1 MVCPTPHRNLR
12 NLGSDLD
19 LLQNFFHSQYL
30 RNGLTHAWL
39 IIAHNEFGI
48 LQRLITALDAP
59 QCDFFIHIDRKVKN
73 LPELTVAAGRPYM
86 LKDRVDVRW
95 GSVSQIRC
103 ELALFQ
109 AAEEHGSYDFY
120 HVISGTTLPLKPFP
134 QIDEYFLRHAGKSI
148 LSGLCRDTA
157 YQETLKMRRY
167 NLFLRNYGS
176 ANAVKRKVSQ
186 YMWKSAIA
194 AQRLLGI
201 QANRGKSFYK
211 ASNWLSLTEEAVQY
225 LLSSKKEILKT
236 YRWSFCGDE
245 FFVPSELM
253 ASPLCDKILNSDQ
266 YLYRE
271 IKRSTATSYCLNEL
285 PRLAASGCLFAR
297 KFSER

>member
-1 MVCPTPHRNLR
+1 MH
-12 NLGSDLD
+12 
-19 LLQNFFHSQYL
+19 
-30 RNGLTHAWL
+30 HAWL

-59 QCDFFIHIDRKVKN
+59 QCDFFIHIDRKVKD
-73 LPELTVAAGRPYM
+73 LPEITVAAGRLYM

-109 AAEEHGSYDFY
+109 AAEEHGPYNFY

-194 AQRLLGI
+194 AQRMLGI

-211 ASNWLSLTEEAVQY
+211 ASNWLSLTEEAVQ
-225 LLSSKKEILKT
+225 LILSRKNEILKT
-236 YRWSFCGDE
+236 YRWTFCGDE
-245 FFVPSELM
+245 YFVPSELKS
-253 ASPLCDKILNSDQ
+253 SPLKDTLSDSDD
-266 YLYRE
+266 YLLHT
-271 IKRSTATSYCLNEL
+271 ISRSNASTFRLDEYDEL
-285 PRLAASGCLFAR
+285 CGTKYLFAR
-297 KFSER
+297 KFSQQ